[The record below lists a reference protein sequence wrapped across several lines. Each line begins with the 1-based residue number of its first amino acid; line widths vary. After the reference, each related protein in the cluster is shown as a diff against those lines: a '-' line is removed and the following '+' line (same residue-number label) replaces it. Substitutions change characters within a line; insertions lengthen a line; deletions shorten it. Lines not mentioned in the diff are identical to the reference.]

1 MNTNIDKAVN
11 DEIIKRLKMK
21 LCDVNRDL
29 RNFSGNMETSEVFR
43 ELITKR
49 LELKTKIDS
58 LK

>member
-29 RNFSGNMETSEVFR
+29 RNFNGNMETSEVFR